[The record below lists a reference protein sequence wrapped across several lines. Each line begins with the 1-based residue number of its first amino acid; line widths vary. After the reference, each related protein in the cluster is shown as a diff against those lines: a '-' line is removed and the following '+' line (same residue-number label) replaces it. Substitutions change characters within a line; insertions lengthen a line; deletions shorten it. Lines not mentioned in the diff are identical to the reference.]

1 MFNCTQY
8 FASMAFPS
16 SFSSSTYWSYSSLYS
31 SYSVGSSRDND
42 WTLLPFSRCSTSISR
57 WVLYSSI
64 SSCPS
69 LNTGEIFSRCSVY
82 GYFCTMP
89 RKGAFQSLDVLNLSD
104 RDPGWISRR
113 ENICRKVSVIDLKC
127 RGFKCLVQSTFRHQ
141 TAILNNSATT
151 EITSE
156 PQIPRGW
163 HLFTGLIRW
172 EEVVK
177 PFRFSF

>member
-1 MFNCTQY
+1 MGKKPLIELYFHFLDAQLQY
-8 FASMAFPS
+8 LAE
-16 SFSSSTYWSYSSLYS
+16 SYTALYLA
-31 SYSVGSSRDND
+31 VRH
-42 WTLLPFSRCSTSISR
+42 SIP
-57 WVLYSSI
+57 VKF
-64 SSCPS
+64 
-69 LNTGEIFSRCSVY
+69 FSRCSVY

-151 EITSE
+151 EITSD

-163 HLFTGLIRW
+163 HLFTGLIR
-172 EEVVK
+172 
-177 PFRFSF
+177 